1 MLLKKSI
8 RIFLPSFYFMFLLL
22 LVGCSSSKSSSTTLG
37 DYHGVSEDLK
47 WETNFKVYK
56 NNGDT
61 ILKGE
66 IICLDENLLKKF
78 TEEDLRKNHITV
90 SKKNGLSFG
99 GGFLRGEDSKMTFI
113 NYVKN
118 DSSTYNKMTIT
129 IGDYNT
135 EFKINK
141 IEFPIQK

>member
-8 RIFLPSFYFMFLLL
+8 RAFLPFFSFMFLLL
-22 LVGCSSSKSSSTTLG
+22 LVRCFSLKSSSTTLG
-37 DYHGVSEDLK
+37 NYHGVSEDLK
-47 WETNFKVYK
+47 WETNFKVHK
-56 NNGDT
+56 SNNDT
-61 ILKGE
+61 ILKAE
-66 IICLDENLLKKF
+66 IICLDENLLKNF

-99 GGFLRGEDSKMTFI
+99 GGFLRGEDGKMILI

-118 DSSTYNKMTIT
+118 DGSTYDKMTIT

-135 EFKINK
+135 EFEINK
-141 IEFPIQK
+141 VESPIQK

>member
-8 RIFLPSFYFMFLLL
+8 RAFLPFLSFMFLLL
-22 LVGCSSSKSSSTTLG
+22 LVGCSSSNSSSTTLG
-37 DYHGVSEDLK
+37 NYYGVSEDLK

-56 NNGDT
+56 SNNDT
-61 ILKGE
+61 ILKAE
-66 IICLDENLLKKF
+66 IICLDENLIKAF
-78 TEEDLRKNHITV
+78 TEDDLRKNHIAI

-99 GGFLRGEDSKMTFI
+99 GGFLRGEDEKMTFI

-118 DSSTYNKMTIT
+118 DGSTYDKMTIT

-135 EFKINK
+135 ELEINK
-141 IEFPIQK
+141 LESSIQK